1 MDKQCMEVIMKN
13 WIMPYLTD
21 DELEH
26 LRKNLLEKPELIKI
40 AIDIAFK
47 RKEFFSLWKVK
58 KLTISLF

>member
-47 RKEFFSLWKVK
+47 RKEFFSL
-58 KLTISLF
+58 